1 MSKDIDLKIVYEFT
15 NKYEKLKNEGKISE
29 EDFQKILSLLD
40 DMDQLSEKELE
51 NKLKDVT

>member
-15 NKYEKLKNEGKISE
+15 NKYEKLKKEGKISE

-40 DMDQLSEKELE
+40 NLNQLSQKELE
-51 NKLKDVT
+51 DKLKSIT

>member
-1 MSKDIDLKIVYEFT
+1 VSKDIDLKIVYEFT

-29 EDFQKILSLLD
+29 KDFQKILSLLD
-40 DMDQLSEKELE
+40 DMDQLSKKELE

>member
-51 NKLKDVT
+51 DKLKDVT

>member
-1 MSKDIDLKIVYEFT
+1 VSKDIDLKIVYEFT

-40 DMDQLSEKELE
+40 DMDQLSKKELE

>member
-40 DMDQLSEKELE
+40 NMDQLSKEELKD
-51 NKLKDVT
+51 KLKDIT

>member
-29 EDFQKILSLLD
+29 KDFQKILSLLD
-40 DMDQLSEKELE
+40 DMDQLSKKELE

>member
-40 DMDQLSEKELE
+40 NMDQLSKEELKD
-51 NKLKDVT
+51 KLKGIT